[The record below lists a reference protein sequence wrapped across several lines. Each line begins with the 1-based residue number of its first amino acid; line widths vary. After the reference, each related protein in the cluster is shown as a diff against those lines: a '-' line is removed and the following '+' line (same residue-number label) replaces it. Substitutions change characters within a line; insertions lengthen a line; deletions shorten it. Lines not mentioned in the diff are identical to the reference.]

1 MKKSRGKKL
10 LQGRKFDSEKLRW
23 DLLPFDCLNEII
35 RVLMHGANK
44 YSDYG
49 WQTVPNAKQ
58 RYFSALIRHVSAWW
72 QGEKKDPESGLSHLA
87 HAGCCLLFLMWFD
100 RKEK

>member
-1 MKKSRGKKL
+1 M
-10 LQGRKFDSEKLRW
+10 QGRKNDSEKLRW

>member
-1 MKKSRGKKL
+1 M
-10 LQGRKFDSEKLRW
+10 QGRKNDSEKLRW

-35 RVLMHGANK
+35 RALMHGANK